1 MIILGEGPRG
11 SIDIL
16 SLLLNSQSLTYSLR
30 TMSQTLQPSYWC
42 IENLGDVDP
51 VQYGGKF
58 VCIDRRGIYA
68 PIMLILQEKERGKKV
83 RLCHEIELERC
94 FIVRDSGGEMKGVG
108 ANHYHAHMT
117 EWFGGYSDLE
127 GVASFAGY
135 NSEKALAELLASQ
148 NVLDRAQA
156 YGSVVDYFGAHQ
168 FDQEP
173 REYDKRGAE
182 DFVALMFRQSAESR
196 SWHDGLGFV

>member
-1 MIILGEGPRG
+1 
-11 SIDIL
+11 
-16 SLLLNSQSLTYSLR
+16 
-30 TMSQTLQPSYWC
+30 MSRTLQPSYWC
-42 IENLGDVDP
+42 IESLGDIDP

-68 PIMLILQEKERGKKV
+68 PIMLILQEPENKK
-83 RLCHEIELERC
+83 RLCYEIELEQC

-108 ANHYHAHMT
+108 ANHCHAHLT
-117 EWFGGYSDLE
+117 EWFGDYSDLE

-135 NSEKALAELLASQ
+135 NSEKALAELLSSQ

-168 FDQEP
+168 FDQGP
-173 REYDKRGAE
+173 RAYDKRGAE

-196 SWHDGLGFV
+196 SWRDGFGFL

>member
-1 MIILGEGPRG
+1 
-11 SIDIL
+11 
-16 SLLLNSQSLTYSLR
+16 
-30 TMSQTLQPSYWC
+30 MSQTLQPSYWC

-51 VQYGGKF
+51 LQYGGKF
-58 VCIDRRGIYA
+58 VCIDRRGIYS
-68 PIMLILQEKERGKKV
+68 PIMLILQEPENKK
-83 RLCHEIELERC
+83 RLCYEIELERC

-117 EWFGGYSDLE
+117 EWFGDYSDLE

-156 YGSVVDYFGAHQ
+156 YGSLVDYFGAHQ
-168 FDQEP
+168 FDQVP
-173 REYDKRGAE
+173 GEYDKRGAE

-196 SWHDGLGFV
+196 SWHDGFGFL

>member
-1 MIILGEGPRG
+1 MITSGKGVRE
-11 SIDIL
+11 SITNVL
-16 SLLLNSQSLTYSLR
+16 SLQLNSQSLTYPLR
-30 TMSQTLQPSYWC
+30 TMSRTLQPSYWC
-42 IENLGDVDP
+42 IENLGDLDP
-51 VQYGGKF
+51 VQHGGKF

-68 PIMLILQEKERGKKV
+68 PILLILQEPENKK

-108 ANHYHAHMT
+108 ANHYHADKT
-117 EWFGGYSDLE
+117 EWFGGYSDLKSI
-127 GVASFAGY
+127 ASFADY

-148 NVLDRAQA
+148 NILDRAQA

-168 FDQEP
+168 FDQAP

-182 DFVALMFRQSAESR
+182 DFVALMFRQRAESR
-196 SWHDGLGFV
+196 SWHDGFGFV